1 MGVSWVFLSNQT
13 VPEIKDS
20 IEAEGAFEV
29 GTYNVELHQIVPNEK
44 LRSSEKNG
52 MNNVYVVHHDE
63 YPGNSFVYQIPFKDG
78 SKFIRVTSLRSIDG
92 LFTKY
97 DDAVEF
103 NPEGAMIISGK
114 TYQLED
120 IVIRVGTASCRSSCC
135 GTVIEL
141 EITPSYVLGSC
152 FGFLK
157 EVLNTLFPKEYSTIV
172 KPKFF
177 DAIAK
182 EKYIPAHTMLQY
194 MMQYDNLKAR
204 AT

>member
-135 GTVIEL
+135 G
-141 EITPSYVLGSC
+141 SC